1 MAVAVASHS
10 FIGSRGHNIML
21 NIALIE
27 NVQEHCVLLLL
38 GGLGPWSNAGYVP
51 ALIS

>member
-10 FIGSRGHNIML
+10 FIGGQGHNIML
-21 NIALIE
+21 NKDLIE
-27 NVQEHCVLLLL
+27 NVQEHCLL
-38 GGLGPWSNAGYVP
+38 GGLGPWSHAGYGP